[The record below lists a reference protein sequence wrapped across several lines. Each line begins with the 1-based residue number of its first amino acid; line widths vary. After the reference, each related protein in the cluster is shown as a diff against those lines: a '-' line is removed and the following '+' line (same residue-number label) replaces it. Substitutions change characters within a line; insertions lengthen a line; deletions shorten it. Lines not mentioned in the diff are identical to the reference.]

1 MISGAASVEIT
12 GGRCSPF
19 ATHWTDDALLSRQP
33 SASHAREATMKIT
46 RPATV
51 MRAFQ
56 MAATSAAV
64 RTVVTA
70 ANVLKIH
77 EFFHSATRHNRLVSW
92 ARITISW
99 RAPLGAEEHV
109 PDNSH
114 SKHHKYQADRQEKQN

>member
-1 MISGAASVEIT
+1 LRKPKNTPPSVRYSLNSGHRVLFD
-12 GGRCSPF
+12 P
-19 ATHWTDDALLSRQP
+19 ALHDQKP
-33 SASHAREATMKIT
+33 
-46 RPATV
+46 
-51 MRAFQ
+51 
-56 MAATSAAV
+56 
-64 RTVVTA
+64 

-77 EFFHSATRHNRLVSW
+77 EFFHSATRHNRLISW